1 MNFSNNLKKL
11 RKEKGLSQE
20 ELAEKLNV
28 SRQSVSKWESGATYP
43 EMDKVLLICKLFN
56 CNINEIMHE
65 DVSEISSARESKNI
79 FNKYIEDFFAYLTKS
94 VDMFISFDFGGKIK
108 CLFEEVIT
116 GFVIYIIFAV
126 IKLAVGG
133 IFSNVFDF
141 LPAKIF
147 SLTGNIISIIYMVL
161 ALILGIIIFLH
172 TFKIRYLDYYDDT
185 IKKNDEEDNTK
196 NKEVD
201 TKTTNERVN
210 NQKIII
216 RDPDHSESKFIS
228 GLFKVFIWCVKIIF
242 VTFAIWFVFSF
253 IFFVISLVIELTF
266 IKTGLTFLG
275 IFIGTLACLAI
286 NYVILELSYDFLF
299 NKKVHAKRLGL
310 TALAGLIGI
319 GVGIGLF
326 IIDLPNYKIDNDRDS
341 FVETK
346 EVYNMNDKFCVH
358 SYDKVNY
365 VESDINNVEVSIN
378 HSKYVNVNVNNTD
391 SVGNGCIYV
400 YSEFNEKLT
409 KEFYKYEKEGLYEKK
424 VIVPKDIEITIK
436 ANKENLETIKSNS
449 KNYTLEGQA

>member
-1 MNFSNNLKKL
+1 M
-11 RKEKGLSQE
+11 
-20 ELAEKLNV
+20 
-28 SRQSVSKWESGATYP
+28 
-43 EMDKVLLICKLFN
+43 
-56 CNINEIMHE
+56 
-65 DVSEISSARESKNI
+65 
-79 FNKYIEDFFAYLTKS
+79 
-94 VDMFISFDFGGKIK
+94 
-108 CLFEEVIT
+108 
-116 GFVIYIIFAV
+116 
-126 IKLAVGG
+126 
-133 IFSNVFDF
+133 
-141 LPAKIF
+141 
-147 SLTGNIISIIYMVL
+147 
-161 ALILGIIIFLH
+161 
-172 TFKIRYLDYYDDT
+172 
-185 IKKNDEEDNTK
+185 
-196 NKEVD
+196 
-201 TKTTNERVN
+201 
-210 NQKIII
+210 
-216 RDPDHSESKFIS
+216 
-228 GLFKVFIWCVKIIF
+228 
-242 VTFAIWFVFSF
+242 
-253 IFFVISLVIELTF
+253 
-266 IKTGLTFLG
+266 G

-326 IIDLPNYKIDNDRDS
+326 IIDLPNYKIDNDKDS
-341 FVETK
+341 FIETK

-365 VESDINNVEVSIN
+365 VESDTNNVEVSIN

-391 SVGNGCIYV
+391 SAGNGCIYV